1 MNFSIILRRLNKLY
15 ENIGSN
21 KKFGKKNF
29 GKLRKRY
36 QEQQKTGTV
45 MQGIDS
51 PDELFNHTKMLIK
64 GISICTISR
73 VWNTDYFRLQILK
86 TNFRKILENGNSR
99 STSRREAHKAFR
111 ITMCNSQGLL

>member
-1 MNFSIILRRLNKLY
+1 MRANPRPSFEALKSHFKNKCIIVSNNYYFFSIILRRLNKLY

-21 KKFGKKNF
+21 KKFGKNNF

-51 PDELFNHTKMLIK
+51 PEELFNHTKMLIK
-64 GISICTISR
+64 GIAI
-73 VWNTDYFRLQILK
+73 
-86 TNFRKILENGNSR
+86 
-99 STSRREAHKAFR
+99 
-111 ITMCNSQGLL
+111 

>member
-1 MNFSIILRRLNKLY
+1 
-15 ENIGSN
+15 
-21 KKFGKKNF
+21 
-29 GKLRKRY
+29 
-36 QEQQKTGTV
+36 

-111 ITMCNSQGLL
+111 ITMRNSQGLL

>member
-1 MNFSIILRRLNKLY
+1 LY

-21 KKFGKKNF
+21 KKFGKNNF

-51 PDELFNHTKMLIK
+51 PEELFNHTKMLIK
-64 GISICTISR
+64 GIS
-73 VWNTDYFRLQILK
+73 V
-86 TNFRKILENGNSR
+86 
-99 STSRREAHKAFR
+99 
-111 ITMCNSQGLL
+111 